1 MEPQHLRQIILCL
14 FEPLGPDDGLQ
25 FVSDRDPRRLRF
37 GLDFRGGVWFDQP
50 PQSPNR
56 WLGQMAFTWQVRL
69 RRLQT
74 EQDCTPHAD

>member
-1 MEPQHLRQIILCL
+1 LEPQHLRQIILCL

-56 WLGQMAFTWQVRL
+56 WPSHGKSGFAVSSRNRIT
-69 RRLQT
+69 
-74 EQDCTPHAD
+74 TPHAD